1 MEIQKVSFD
10 WEREIK
16 IKHELYLSIYK
27 NFISDSNYISFF
39 FSTHLGASGIPIFCL
54 LTWGRLVF
62 LTFVGMRSARRVQL
76 LFSHFCWLAE
86 CL

>member
-16 IKHELYLSIYK
+16 IKHELYLSLYK
-27 NFISDSNYISFF
+27 NFISDSNYISFLF
-39 FSTHLGASGIPIFCL
+39 L

-62 LTFVGMRSARRVQL
+62 LSFVYSLGASGIP
-76 LFSHFCWLAE
+76 HFCWPAE

>member
-27 NFISDSNYISFF
+27 NFILDSNYISFF
-39 FSTHLGASGIPIFCL
+39 FSTHLGASGIP
-54 LTWGRLVF
+54 
-62 LTFVGMRSARRVQL
+62 LTFVGLQSAHRVQL
-76 LFSHFCWLAE
+76 LLPHFCWSAE
-86 CL
+86 SL